1 MSDPRDQREDLPVDS
16 EAFQEWVSHTADAR
30 DIDERELLNQLVS
43 AFWVLDEINGLAPDA
58 DAVGGPADPSA
69 PDDAP
74 ERVSGDPA
82 APSLYPASSE
92 PTSSTGGDAA
102 EGEDPSAA
110 DDSEGDDDDPS
121 ATGDSTTDDSTT
133 GDSGEGDA
141 RPEIESRESLR
152 REFDDLRGSIHAQF
166 DVAQSVVELRRQ
178 VGDLSLDVEKQ
189 RSRQEQFTDRIT
201 DDLTRLNRQVEELK
215 TDAGDDAAD
224 LERRVDEID
233 AGLDELESNH
243 RELQSW
249 IDEEFHELESNFEE
263 FERWVDGEFDEI
275 EALFERL
282 LETTDD
288 FEARLDDVTHSIEDV
303 STFEESQRDLADL
316 RREAFRLGVDE
327 GRCESCDSTVD
338 LSMLTEPVCP
348 SCERTFDGIDPSES
362 WNPFAKPTLRT
373 ADDSANPMKPPDE
386 LDLE

>member
-1 MSDPRDQREDLPVDS
+1 MSDSRDRREGPPADS
-16 EAFQEWVSHTADAR
+16 ETFQESVSHTADAR
-30 DIDERELLNQLVS
+30 NIDERELLNQLVS

-58 DAVGGPADPSA
+58 DASGESTDSSVPGDV
-69 PDDAP
+69 P
-74 ERVSGDPA
+74 EDVSENPA
-82 APSLYPASSE
+82 APSFYPVSST
-92 PTSSTGGDAA
+92 PTSSTRSDA
-102 EGEDPSAA
+102 ED
-110 DDSEGDDDDPS
+110 GDDPS
-121 ATGDSTTDDSTT
+121 TRSDAEDGDDPSET
-133 GDSGEGDA
+133 E
-141 RPEIESRESLR
+141 PNESLR
-152 REFDDLRGSIHAQF
+152 REFDELRDSIHAQF
-166 DVAQSVVELRRQ
+166 DMAQSVVELRRQ
-178 VGDLSLDVEKQ
+178 VGDLSLDVDKQ

-215 TDAGDDAAD
+215 TDAGDDTAD

-233 AGLDELESNH
+233 AGLDELESNYH
-243 RELQSW
+243 ELQGW

-327 GRCESCDSTVD
+327 GRCESCDSAVD
-338 LSMLTEPVCP
+338 LSMLSEAACP